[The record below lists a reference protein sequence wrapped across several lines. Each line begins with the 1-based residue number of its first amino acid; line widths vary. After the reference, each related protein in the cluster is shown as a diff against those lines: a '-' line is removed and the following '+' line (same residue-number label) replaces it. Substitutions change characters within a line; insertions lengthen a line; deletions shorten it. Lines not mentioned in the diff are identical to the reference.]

1 MSLGQHCFW
10 GKPLSKH
17 FLTRIQLISMHVSTL
32 DFQSVLDFFYH
43 ETNMSAM
50 YIIYVYIYIYKD
62 CFWSFTVR
70 YLNYGHKTSNRHCT
84 FQIGHSLAHHGPGE
98 ADQAIFLDE
107 VVCDGNE
114 KSLLDCNSNTWGT
127 HNCNHQE
134 DASVSCF
141 NVTGELN
148 SQALLTV
155 LQSFDSFSESQTS
168 VNSVLWECPS
178 IHQGCI

>member
-1 MSLGQHCFW
+1 
-10 GKPLSKH
+10 
-17 FLTRIQLISMHVSTL
+17 
-32 DFQSVLDFFYH
+32 
-43 ETNMSAM
+43 M
-50 YIIYVYIYIYKD
+50 YIIYVYAKIVFDLLTI
-62 CFWSFTVR
+62 R

-168 VNSVLWECPS
+168 VNSVL
-178 IHQGCI
+178 